1 MVAQLLS
8 ASQVDLD
15 TATAVLASCD
25 WNLSVRSPT
34 RGVDTCGA
42 GCNTWLDVRFRLP
55 WTSSPQ
61 AVAPRSNQLRVETS
75 AGGARAVVMLV
86 LPARRHLGR
95 LPVVMMGAW
104 ARVCIRLR
112 WLGFSADMLC
122 AVNRLSTLTSAQTL
136 LSRDSR
142 PRVASRWL
150 LGEQRFAND
159 VCLPLHASVL
169 TPRAAAMAACSTSTR
184 RQTRPLG
191 SVFAEAMR
199 ARHPSRTAGCVLVPI
214 SDGCC
219 HGASGLGTE
228 AVSQP

>member
-112 WLGFSADMLC
+112 WLGCSADMLSGWIGGRMGEGSGISC
-122 AVNRLSTLTSAQTL
+122 LQHPLLPHPGGRDA
-136 LSRDSR
+136 LSRD
-142 PRVASRWL
+142 
-150 LGEQRFAND
+150 D
-159 VCLPLHASVL
+159 
-169 TPRAAAMAACSTSTR
+169 
-184 RQTRPLG
+184 
-191 SVFAEAMR
+191 
-199 ARHPSRTAGCVLVPI
+199 
-214 SDGCC
+214 
-219 HGASGLGTE
+219 
-228 AVSQP
+228 

>member
-122 AVNRLSTLTSAQTL
+122 AVFEHR
-136 LSRDSR
+136 SRHVMSR
-142 PRVASRWL
+142 CS
-150 LGEQRFAND
+150 
-159 VCLPLHASVL
+159 PLVRA
-169 TPRAAAMAACSTSTR
+169 PARAATPCDLPHALPHSFCSAAPCDPRENWVDKFSWEY
-184 RQTRPLG
+184 
-191 SVFAEAMR
+191 VA
-199 ARHPSRTAGCVLVPI
+199 
-214 SDGCC
+214 CC
-219 HGASGLGTE
+219 P
-228 AVSQP
+228 VS